1 MSSYQGL
8 VAAGTVSRAVNSVI
22 ETVCSGA
29 TASPKAGTVAKLELL
44 NGVSILTTTKAGDT
58 AEVFYGIVTMS
69 TGLQFDKNSGFG
81 LPNMAHSVLVD
92 GYINVKC
99 AANTPMRGR
108 KVYVNVLTGE
118 FAAANS
124 TTLPET
130 APAGTVEWPQ
140 AKWATDGVGPNGLGE
155 IRLAK

>member
-58 AEVFYGIVTMS
+58 ADVFYGIVTMS
-69 TGLQFDKNSGFG
+69 TGLQFDKTSGFG

-99 AANTPMRGR
+99 AANTPIRGR
-108 KVYVNVLTGE
+108 KVYVNPLNGE
-118 FAAANS
+118 FSAAA
-124 TTLPET
+124 TLPET
-130 APAGTVEWPQ
+130 APVGTVEWPQ

>member
-8 VAAGTVSRAVNSVI
+8 VSAGTVSRAVNSVI

-29 TASPKAGTVAKLELL
+29 AASPKAGTVAKLELL
-44 NGVSILTTTKAGDT
+44 NGVSILTTTKVGDT

-69 TGLQFDKNSGFG
+69 TGLQFDKTSGFG
-81 LPNMAHSVLVD
+81 LPNMEHSVLVD

-108 KVYVNVLTGE
+108 KVYVNVTTGE
-118 FAAANS
+118 LSAAA
-124 TTLPET
+124 TLPEA
-130 APAGTVEWPQ
+130 APAGTVEWTQ